1 MAKFDINDKVMHVS
15 TNEGGVV
22 VKVFPS
28 ARGKQLYTVNFNG
41 IEKSVS
47 EGNLA
52 SNFNISD
59 PVERIRQGKFG
70 SNLEFVRINTSNKLT
85 NTTNSTISSLK
96 ASKSLFRAYQF
107 KPLLKFLN
115 SDNRRLLIADEVG
128 LGKTIEAGH
137 IMFELCAR
145 NEMRSAIIICPKSL
159 QEKWRVEL
167 KDKFNFTFKVYE
179 SAKDLVADIRDRH
192 NQVKA
197 IINYEKI
204 RPKADE
210 DDDTKSD
217 AQSLFAAIAEHK
229 AKFDLAIFDEAH
241 KLRNRDTQTYKGAQN
256 IVENSEAVIFLT
268 ATPIMISEENLFN
281 LLHLLNRVKYS
292 SYDIFRSSLEINK
305 PFLQALNQL
314 SDKNSSLDDIA
325 EELNSS
331 EITIYETYERTT
343 IGELFANIPIYQEVI
358 KSLDSAKDSVA
369 QRVQLQFDISSL
381 NQMNNIFTRTRKR
394 DITKDW
400 SQAVRDPQTCSIDLY
415 GDERYEYDR
424 VLEEYVEDNGG
435 YVDEYGCDRMSYG
448 QALGLV
454 QRKRQIASSVYGF
467 LNSVDDLNKG
477 VDAYA
482 ECDDAKFDKL
492 MQIIDEV
499 VTKRKRK
506 LIVFALFKST
516 LKYLAIR
523 LKKSGFTPAVIHGD
537 IKERDDVL
545 YSFKDDDDV
554 QILLSSEVGSEGLD
568 LQFCDSLVNYDL
580 PWNPMVVEQRIGRI
594 DRFGQESP
602 KVHIYNLVV
611 ANSIQEKI
619 YSRLLDRIGIFKGC
633 IGDLET
639 ILDKEIECS
648 GARVTSLREY
658 FNSIEKDLYCNEY
671 TDEESNAKIEAIE
684 KAIITEKHNLEE
696 IESGLTNTLTN
707 DSYFENEIRSIQKN
721 YRYITDIELVL
732 YVKSIIRDCLTTCQ
746 LKAIEDD
753 LYLFSMPKSNKKEL
767 TNFLTTYQPVGDE
780 YDTTFKQFKNRI
792 ADLSEFKITF
802 SQERAYKDKKLIYI
816 NIYHPIVAAVLN
828 YYRAKSDA
836 SNTTF
841 KFLVDAANFEADS
854 SITNGDYYLAIY
866 NYALTKSALGREQRR
881 EIIRA
886 VVYDRVNQNI
896 ISNQEICE
904 EFMGKAQLYASIYD
918 GITRGSSDDVDVA
931 YAESVCAIEEIIEE
945 VYRKAKIEMESN
957 SIMESQ
963 RIDEYYNYRIS
974 EQEAKITEL
983 EIDLKWRVLYFDE
996 ERQKKHQQKI
1006 AGHKGE
1012 ITSLLRQKEERL
1024 EQLKNNDVR
1033 YESAQLISMSQV
1045 TVR

>member
-1 MAKFDINDKVMHVS
+1 MAKFDINDKVIHVS
-15 TNEGGVV
+15 TSEEGVV
-22 VKVFPS
+22 VKVFPP

-41 IEKSVS
+41 IDKSVS
-47 EGNLA
+47 EGNLT

-145 NEMRSAIIICPKSL
+145 GEMKSAIIVCPKSL

-179 SAKDLVADIRDRH
+179 SAKDLVTDIRERH

-204 RPKADE
+204 RPR
-210 DDDTKSD
+210 DDKEG
-217 AQSLFAAIAEHK
+217 QSLFDVIAEHR

-241 KLRNRDTQTYKGAQN
+241 KLRNRETQTYKGAQN
-256 IVENSEAVIFLT
+256 IVENSESVIFLT

-281 LLHLLNRVKYS
+281 LLHLLNRVKYN
-292 SYDIFRSSLEINK
+292 SYDIFRNSLEINK

-314 SDKNSSLDDIA
+314 SQKDSNLDDIA
-325 EELNSS
+325 EELNNA
-331 EITIYETYERTT
+331 EIRNYETYMTTT
-343 IGELFANIPIYQEVI
+343 IGDLFADIPIYREVI
-358 KSLDSAKDSVA
+358 KNLDSTKDSAA
-369 QRVQLQFDISSL
+369 QRVQIQFDISTL
-381 NQMNNIFTRTRKR
+381 NQMNNIFTRTRKK

-400 SQAVRDPQTCSIDLY
+400 SQAVRDPQTYSVELY
-415 GDERYEYDR
+415 ADERMEYDN
-424 VLEEYVEDNGG
+424 VIEEYVVDNGG
-435 YVDEYGCDRMSYG
+435 YIDEYGCDKMSYG

-454 QRKRQIASSVYGF
+454 QRKRQIASSVYGS

-477 VDAYA
+477 IDAYA
-482 ECDDAKFDKL
+482 DCDDAKFSKL
-492 MQIIDEV
+492 MQIVDEV
-499 VTKRKRK
+499 VVKRNRK
-506 LIVFALFKST
+506 LIIFALFKNT

-523 LKKSGFTPAVIHGD
+523 LNKRRFNTAVIHGD
-537 IKERDDVL
+537 IKDRDDVL
-545 YSFKDDDDV
+545 YSFKNDDNV

-611 ANSIQEKI
+611 ANSIQEQI

-639 ILDKEIECS
+639 ILDKEIE
-648 GARVTSLREY
+648 GGGKKVTSLREY
-658 FNSIEKDLYCNEY
+658 FNSIEKDLYCNDY
-671 TDEESNAKIEAIE
+671 TEEERNAKIESVE
-684 KAIITEKHNLEE
+684 MAIITEKCNLEQ

-707 DSYFENEIRSIQKN
+707 DSYFENEIRRIQKN
-721 YRYITDIELVL
+721 YRYITDTELLL
-732 YVKSIIRDCLTTCQ
+732 YVRSIIRDALTTCQ
-746 LKAIEDD
+746 LTETTDD
-753 LYLFSMPKSNKKEL
+753 RYLFSMPKSNKKEL
-767 TNFLTTYQPVGDE
+767 SNFLTKYQPSGEEFDIV
-780 YDTTFKQFKNRI
+780 FKQFKNRI
-792 ADLSEFKITF
+792 AELSEFEITF
-802 SQERAYKDKKLIYI
+802 NQEQAYRDKRLIHI
-816 NIYHPIVAAVLN
+816 NIYHPIVVAILN
-828 YYRAKSDA
+828 YYRSKSDPY
-836 SNTTF
+836 STTF
-841 KFLVDAANFEADS
+841 RFLVDAEKFGEES
-854 SITNGDYYLAIY
+854 SVKAGEYYLAIY
-866 NYALTKSALGREQRR
+866 NYALTKVSMGRTQRR

-886 VVYDRVNQNI
+886 VIYDRINQAVI
-896 ISNQEICE
+896 ENQDICE
-904 EFMGKAQLYASIYD
+904 EFMGKSQLYASIYD
-918 GITRGSSDDVDVA
+918 GSSCCSSDDVDAA
-931 YAESVCAIEEIIEE
+931 YAESICAIEEVIEGE
-945 VYRKAKIEMESN
+945 FRKAKIEMESN
-957 SIMESQ
+957 SIMEAQ
-963 RIDEYYNYRIS
+963 RINEYFDYRIS
-974 EQEAKITEL
+974 EQESKIVEAEREL
-983 EIDLKWRVLYFDE
+983 QWQVLYFDE
-996 ERQKKHQQKI
+996 EQQKKHRQKV

-1012 ITSLLRQKEERL
+1012 ITSLQRQRDERL
-1024 EQLKNNDVR
+1024 DQIKNNDVK

-1045 TVR
+1045 VIK